1 MSVND
6 LNNIQWAEVLVAIGR
21 IEEGMKGLRET
32 VDRLERKGDARD
44 VEIRQ
49 MQLEIQ
55 ELKTQRSTV
64 KENIAVVV
72 AVLAVLISGGN
83 ALLRFFGI

>member
-1 MSVND
+1 MSNE
-6 LNNIQWAEVLVAIGR
+6 LNNVQWAEVLVAIGR

-32 VDRLERKGDARD
+32 VERLERKGDARD

-64 KENIAVVV
+64 KENIAMVV
-72 AVLAVLISGGN
+72 AVLAVLVSIGTAS
-83 ALLRFFGI
+83 LRAFGF

>member
-1 MSVND
+1 MSVNEI
-6 LNNIQWAEVLVAIGR
+6 NNIQWAEVLVAIGR

-32 VDRLERKGDARD
+32 VERLERKGDVRD
-44 VEIRQ
+44 AEIRK

-72 AVLAVLISGGN
+72 AILAVLISAGSS
-83 ALLRFFGI
+83 LLRFFGI

>member
-1 MSVND
+1 MSGNEI
-6 LNNIQWAEVLVAIGR
+6 NNIQWAEVLVAIGR

-32 VDRLERKGDARD
+32 VERLERKGDVRD
-44 VEIRQ
+44 AEIRK

-64 KENIAVVV
+64 KENVAVVI
-72 AVLAVLISGGN
+72 AVLAVLVSAST
-83 ALLRFFGI
+83 ALLRAFGF